1 MNDIYCS
8 LHKKSKAKRSEAM
21 KSALEYF
28 TLAPILKII
37 LNVSYSITA
46 YLVPQYMQP
55 KNKY

>member
-1 MNDIYCS
+1 
-8 LHKKSKAKRSEAM
+8 M